1 MAPEV
6 KKHFH
11 AGTKPRKHND
21 IELFKKQDI
30 YQLGLILYE
39 LSNKVKT
46 NMQKSMLFKNLLNHR
61 TFGDN
66 CPLAKGK
73 HIEIEMILHM
83 TERNPEDR
91 PNCQYII

>member
-46 NMQKSMLFKNLLNHR
+46 NM
-61 TFGDN
+61 
-66 CPLAKGK
+66 
-73 HIEIEMILHM
+73 
-83 TERNPEDR
+83 
-91 PNCQYII
+91 